1 MASLAPNGWIH
12 ESREVPRLPKTGVTG
27 THLHETQL
35 MNALLLPTEA
45 LGISTLGISVARQLL
60 KQVTK
65 LGI

>member
-12 ESREVPRLPKTGVTG
+12 ESREVPRLPKTGVAG
-27 THLHETQL
+27 RHLHETQL

>member
-1 MASLAPNGWIH
+1 
-12 ESREVPRLPKTGVTG
+12 
-27 THLHETQL
+27 

-45 LGISTLGISVARQLL
+45 LGISTLGMSVARQLL